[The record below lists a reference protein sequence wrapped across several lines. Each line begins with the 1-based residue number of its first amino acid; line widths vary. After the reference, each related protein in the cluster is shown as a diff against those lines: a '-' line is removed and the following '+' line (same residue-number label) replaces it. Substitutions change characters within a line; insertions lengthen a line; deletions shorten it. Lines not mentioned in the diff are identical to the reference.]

1 VWNAADLGL
10 VVLGLAAS
18 FGMLA
23 PIEVETRGPFLALV
37 AALALVLVLPYIL
50 PTLRSIMRS

>member
-1 VWNAADLGL
+1 
-10 VVLGLAAS
+10 
-18 FGMLA
+18 MLA
-23 PIEVETRGPFLALV
+23 PIEGETRGPFLALV